1 MSKETKQSS
10 DLDSD
15 MTQMSELSVREFQI
29 AMVNI
34 LRDLMGKVDNIKK
47 IEGWHKQV
55 ETLRNNQIMLKI
67 KHRNRN

>member
-47 IEGWHKQV
+47 IEG
-55 ETLRNNQIMLKI
+55 
-67 KHRNRN
+67 